1 VTTEVAVEWIRT
13 LGWIVRGSPWGFAF
27 TVALFSALYILVPM
41 ETPTRSGAMVAA
53 AGSEVAE

>member
-1 VTTEVAVEWIRT
+1 MEWIRT